1 MENRI
6 FDHPLLQP
14 SGIVSASLLD
24 FDAQTRSD
32 HDRANTFHAAGHN
45 CWQAGEKAPSDP
57 VVDALNGILQL
68 VAARPA
74 MSCAMF
80 TDSVRNAIA
89 VHLRNKHCAG
99 DGISTE
105 RRPGLT
111 GWQERRAK
119 EYLTTHASDD
129 APIAAAAEACKLSY
143 GHFIKAFRA
152 TTGQTPHR
160 WLNGYRIE
168 LAKELLLG
176 PQSIADIALICGF
189 ADQSHL
195 TRVFVR
201 LAGTPPGTWRRQHR
215 EIDVDAPAPERRRA
229 TFA

>member
-1 MENRI
+1 M
-6 FDHPLLQP
+6 P
-14 SGIVSASLLD
+14 VSLLD
-24 FDAQTRSD
+24 AGAQSRQPARPIRWAS
-32 HDRANTFHAAGHN
+32 
-45 CWQAGEKAPSDP
+45 APSDP
-57 VVDALNGILQL
+57 VVDALNAILQL
-68 VAARPA
+68 AAARPA

-80 TDSVRNAIA
+80 ADSVRSAIA
-89 VHLRNKHCAG
+89 THLRNKQSAAE
-99 DGISTE
+99 GIPAE
-105 RRPGLT
+105 RRSGLT

-119 EYLTTHASDD
+119 QYLTEHASDD

-143 GHFIKAFRA
+143 SYFIKAFKT

-201 LAGTPPGTWRRQHR
+201 LAGTPPGSWRRQNQDI
-215 EIDVDAPAPERRRA
+215 EVDRPAPDLRDRDA
-229 TFA
+229 A

>member
-1 MENRI
+1 MEDRA
-6 FDHPLLQP
+6 FDRPLLQSYDAVP
-14 SGIVSASLLD
+14 TSVMVGSLSGIA
-24 FDAQTRSD
+24 
-32 HDRANTFHAAGHN
+32 HDWPNAVHAGDLI
-45 CWQAGEKAPSDP
+45 CWPRGDEAPSDP

-68 VAARPA
+68 AAARPT

-80 TDSVRNAIA
+80 TDSIRDAIA
-89 VHLRNKHCAG
+89 AHLRNKHGAAE
-99 DGISTE
+99 GISAE
-105 RRPGLT
+105 RRSGLT

-119 EYLTTHASDD
+119 QYLTAHVGDD
-129 APIAAAAEACKLSY
+129 APIAEAAEACKLSY
-143 GHFIKAFRA
+143 SYFIRAFKT

-176 PQSIADIALICGF
+176 PQSIADIAQICGF

-201 LAGTPPGTWRRQHR
+201 LVGTPPGSWRRQYQDIAD
-215 EIDVDAPAPERRRA
+215 EAPASDREA
-229 TFA
+229 A

>member
-1 MENRI
+1 MEGRV
-6 FDHPLLQP
+6 FDRPLLQP
-14 SGIVSASLLD
+14 CGAVPASVMINSRPD
-24 FDAQTRSD
+24 NSDGWPNATR
-32 HDRANTFHAAGHN
+32 AAGRVR
-45 CWQAGEKAPSDP
+45 WPRGEDESSDP

-68 VAARPA
+68 AAARPE

-80 TDSVRNAIA
+80 TDSVRDAITA
-89 VHLRNKHCAG
+89 HLRNKRG
-99 DGISTE
+99 GGISAE
-105 RRPGLT
+105 RRSGLT

-119 EYLTTHASDD
+119 QYLTAHVGDD
-129 APIAAAAEACKLSY
+129 APIAEAAEACKLSY
-143 GHFIKAFRA
+143 SYFIRAFKT

-176 PQSIADIALICGF
+176 PQSIADIAQICGF

-201 LAGTPPGTWRRQHR
+201 LAGTPPGSWRRQYR
-215 EIDVDAPAPERRRA
+215 DLAADTPAPDLRERDA
-229 TFA
+229 A